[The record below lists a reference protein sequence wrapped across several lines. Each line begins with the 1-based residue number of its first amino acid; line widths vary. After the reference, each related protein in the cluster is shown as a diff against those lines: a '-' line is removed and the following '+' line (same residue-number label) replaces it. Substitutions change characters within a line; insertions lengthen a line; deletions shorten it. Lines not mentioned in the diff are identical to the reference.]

1 MPIGGLKLKH
11 NEKVG
16 FEPIID
22 MINSSDSELKVLTY
36 SSLKGFMFILNVL
49 PHYSEYLDLNDN
61 FSTFNKPVTSYI
73 LKFVVMT
80 EYGDVKLP
88 PYYGH
93 DKESESTQG
102 FLDEAK
108 LQQDIWEKSI
118 TGGRQPICPSVAN
131 ISLFDNDNAKEI
143 LNLCLLKVT
152 EYDYDEIDLLFYLIE
167 LIKNNPDYEIG
178 IMTMPT
184 INKSKTL
191 SDFMKN
197 GPDQELIDQAIGY
210 AIYQL
215 IRLYIQIKVMH
226 FDLHSGNV
234 LVATDNGNIKCFIID
249 FGRASKIENDEVEGL
264 YSEFFLLIDGKRG
277 QPPTTVQ
284 QKIEFIEKVCSGLI
298 LKDIS
303 HMGANYNVS
312 PGHYQKAW
320 LDDRNEDSMLN
331 AFDLMKQNALVT
343 VDGKLMPETLRH
355 YEQLGFIMNLK
366 NKTPADIYV
375 NINQSNSSGTSN
387 SATSNSATLNSATLN
402 STIHSSVTPINDCD
416 PSKESCV
423 ISGGKNKTIRKRKC
437 KNTRKRKCKTTRK
450 RRCKTTRKLRCKNK

>member
-11 NEKVG
+11 NQKVG

-22 MINSSDSELKVLTY
+22 MINPSDSKLKVLTY
-36 SSLKGFMFILNVL
+36 SSLKGFMFILNVS
-49 PHYSEYLDLNDN
+49 PNNSEYLDLNDN
-61 FSTFNKPVTSYI
+61 FSTFDKPVTSYI

-80 EYGDVKLP
+80 ELGDDILP
-88 PYYGH
+88 LYYGH
-93 DKESESTQG
+93 DKEWHKKETESTQG

-108 LQQDIWEKSI
+108 LQQDIWEQSI

-131 ISLFDNDNAKEI
+131 ISLFNNDNAKEI
-143 LNLCLLKVT
+143 LKLCLVKVT
-152 EYDYDEIDLLFYLIE
+152 EDHEIDLLYYLID
-167 LIKNNPDYEIG
+167 LINNNSDYEIG

-184 INKSKTL
+184 ITNSNTL

-234 LVATDNGNIKCFIID
+234 LVASDDDGNIKCFIID
-249 FGRASKIENDEVEGL
+249 FGRASKIENDTQVKKL
-264 YSEFFLLIDGKRG
+264 YDEFFLLMNGKRG
-277 QPPTTVQ
+277 QPTTVE
-284 QKIEFIEKVCSGLI
+284 QKIQFIQKICSGLI
-298 LKDIS
+298 NTDIS

-312 PGHYQKAW
+312 TGHYQKAW
-320 LDDRNEDSMLN
+320 LDDRNKDSMLN
-331 AFDLMKQNALVT
+331 AFDLMEQNAVVT
-343 VDGKLMPETLRH
+343 VDGKLMPDTLRR

-387 SATSNSATLNSATLN
+387 S
-402 STIHSSVTPINDCD
+402 SVTPIKDCD
-416 PSKESCV
+416 PLYDDFCV
-423 ISGGKNKTIRKRKC
+423 ISGGKNKNTRKRKC